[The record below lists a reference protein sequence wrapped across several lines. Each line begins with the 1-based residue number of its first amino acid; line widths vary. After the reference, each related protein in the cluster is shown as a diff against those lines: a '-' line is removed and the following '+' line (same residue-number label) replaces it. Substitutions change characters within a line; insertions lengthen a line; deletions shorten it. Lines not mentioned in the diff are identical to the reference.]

1 MTETGIGDPLSA
13 GERLR
18 ADMDAALQRASDA
31 LGQPADEPLEW
42 TEQELVALEAACGA
56 ADRAE
61 ILDAAFAAEIGG
73 EKRSSV
79 LVKLSAEVR
88 ALDRQVV
95 DLLAKVNPGLGPGL
109 SERHQKASRARWGA
123 KR

>member
-1 MTETGIGDPLSA
+1 MTA
-13 GERLR
+13 GARLR
-18 ADMDAALQRASDA
+18 LEMDAALQRASEA
-31 LGQPADEPLEW
+31 LGQSADQPLEW
-42 TEQELVALEAACGA
+42 TEQERVALDAACAA

-61 ILDAAFAAEIGG
+61 VLEAAFEAEIGAEG
-73 EKRSSV
+73 RPSV

-88 ALDRQVV
+88 ALDRQAV
-95 DLLAKVNPGLGPGL
+95 DLLGKVNPGLGPGI